1 MRVGSSPMR
10 PGCSSTMS
18 ASGGKHLRLV
28 ECPKCGVPVVKIRS
42 KQKETYGELFFKCPN
57 NIKGDSRTCGFIR
70 SEEEY
75 ESYLHSLERKE
86 VDEVQCF
93 GDGHEVLRWQ
103 CLELRQD
110 LGMMKQ
116 QLDVAVLE
124 ISNIQKEIS
133 ELKEQRKAFFMNNP
147 VAVAGCVGL
156 VIGLL
161 MRALW
166 K

>member
-1 MRVGSSPMR
+1 MRA
-10 PGCSSTMS
+10 GCSSTTS
-18 ASGGKHLRLV
+18 GSGGKHLRLV

-42 KQKETYGELFFKCPN
+42 KQKETYEELFSKCLN
-57 NIKGDSRTCGFIR
+57 NIKGDPRTCGFIR

-75 ESYLHSLERKE
+75 ESYLRGLERKE
-86 VDEVQCF
+86 VDEAQCF
-93 GDGHEVLRWQ
+93 GDGHDVLRWQ

-110 LGMMKQ
+110 LGIVKQ
-116 QLDVAVLE
+116 QLGVPVLE

-133 ELKEQRKAFFMNNP
+133 ELKEQRKAFFMNIP
-147 VAVAGCVGL
+147 VVVAGCVGL

-161 MRALW
+161 LRAMW